1 MATDTFL
8 SRHLEGYPLVHA
20 SRANLVLHVLTVPL
34 FQLGT
39 LAPLI
44 ALLTGAP
51 WPALGALALPLAMA
65 AQARGHALEARSPE
79 PFTGP
84 LNVVGRIFAEQ
95 WITFPRFVL
104 SGGLARAWRRDEVT
118 PVAR

>member
-1 MATDTFL
+1 MST
-8 SRHLEGYPLVHA
+8 EGLLAGQRADSPLNHA

-44 ALLTGAP
+44 ALFVGSP
-51 WPALGALALPLAMA
+51 WLALGALAMPLAMA
-65 AQARGHALEARSPE
+65 FQARGHALEVNPPK

-84 LNVVGRIFAEQ
+84 LNVAARIFAEQ

-104 SGGLARAWRRDEVT
+104 GGGFARAWRGRSEEVS
-118 PVAR
+118 PA